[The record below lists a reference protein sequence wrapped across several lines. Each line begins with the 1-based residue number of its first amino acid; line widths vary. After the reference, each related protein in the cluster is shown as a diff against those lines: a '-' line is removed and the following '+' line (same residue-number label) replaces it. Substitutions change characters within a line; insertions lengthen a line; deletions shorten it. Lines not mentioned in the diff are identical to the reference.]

1 MSGAAAHS
9 STTVRPGRTLAEL
22 AVALGAP
29 PPAGARS
36 LAVRSLQTDSRAVE
50 PGDLFF
56 AVPGAARDGLG
67 FVADALAR
75 GAIAIVAPRG
85 SAAAVNPRGAA
96 ARGAGGVPWIEVE
109 NVRRA
114 KAVAAHAFHGDPS
127 RDVAC
132 VGVTGTK
139 GKTTSA
145 TLIHSILLAAARSPT
160 LIGTIEERVWGGT
173 SRPSEH
179 TTPDAL
185 RLAALLAQARAAGG
199 RSAVMEVSSH
209 ALDQERATGVRFRA
223 ALFTQ
228 LAREHLDYHPDVA
241 AYRDAKAKLFEGL
254 DGDAVAVVNGEDA
267 VSHELVAR
275 SRARL
280 LVYGQVPGAHVRAD
294 AVELGTGGLS
304 MVVRHV
310 GGRFAVASRLVGRHN
325 LMNVL
330 GACAVGLALGIDG
343 DTIARG
349 VAALAAVPG
358 RLEAVRAGQEFDV
371 LVDYAHTDDALE
383 KVLRLLKPL
392 ATGRVFTVFGCGGDR
407 DRTKRPRM
415 GNVAARLSDRVF
427 LTSDNPRSED
437 PAAIAR
443 DVLAGIPA
451 GCCVEVELD
460 RRVAI
465 EHALA
470 DARRGDVVLIAGKGH
485 EDYQIVGQQ
494 RFRFDDRAVARE
506 LLCRLSR

>member
-1 MSGAAAHS
+1 MSGASARAPLS
-9 STTVRPGRTLAEL
+9 VESGRTLAEL

-29 PPAGARS
+29 VPAGAEAI
-36 LAVRSLQTDSRAVE
+36 AVRSLRTDSRAVSS
-50 PGDLFF
+50 GDLFF
-56 AVPGAARDGLG
+56 AVPGAARDGAQ

-75 GAIAIVAPRG
+75 GAVAVV
-85 SAAAVNPRGAA
+85 APRGAA
-96 ARGAGGVPWIEVE
+96 AAFHGSAAAFGRAVVPWIEVE

-114 KAVAAHAFHGDPS
+114 KAVAAHAFHGDPT

-139 GKTTSA
+139 GKTTCS
-145 TLIHSILLAAARSPT
+145 TLIHSILLAARRNPT
-160 LIGTIEERVWGGT
+160 LVGTIEERVWGAP

-185 RLAALLAQARAAGG
+185 HLAELLAQARAAGG

-209 ALDQERATGVRFRA
+209 ALDQERATGIRFRA

-228 LAREHLDYHPDVA
+228 LAREHLDYHPDVV
-241 AYRDAKAKLFEGL
+241 AYRDAKAKLFDML
-254 DGDAVAVVNGEDA
+254 DGDAVAVINGEDGQ
-267 VSHELVAR
+267 SLDLVAR

-280 LVYGQVPGAHVRAD
+280 VAYGQFPGAHVRAD

-330 GACAVGLALGIDG
+330 GACAVGLALDIDG
-343 DTIARG
+343 ETIARG

-358 RLEAVRAGQEFDV
+358 RLEPVRAGQEFDV

-392 ATGRVFTVFGCGGDR
+392 AAGRVLTVFGCGGDR

-443 DVLAGIPA
+443 DVLAGVPA
-451 GCCVEVELD
+451 GCEVEVELD
-460 RRVAI
+460 RRLAI
-465 EHALA
+465 EHAFA
-470 DARRGDVVLIAGKGH
+470 AARRGDVVLIAGKGH
-485 EDYQIVGQQ
+485 EDYQIVGEQ
-494 RFRFDDRAVARE
+494 RLRFDDRTVARE
-506 LLCRLSR
+506 LLCRRSR